1 MNLIDS
7 VRSFK
12 YKYPK
17 FGRGEKNRLPIS
29 HSKVSPYYWWWAYL
43 QKNEEYRKCC
53 AQGGRGKLAK
63 LYADFGDV
71 YELEFRLWWGR
82 LKRGAYLFGEQEK
95 NDRINQVSSLER
107 CAEALQNP
115 SIILARIPIN
125 ESKSQLLKSFK
136 LFLRDKH
143 QTKRG
148 RRKVVS
154 TALYPFCST
163 PSVSALEQTL
173 TVYEA
178 WQESLKAKQNKTLA
192 DIGIELRLVREF
204 IPHSKDTPKQ
214 ATSKRNKMS
223 ATVSRYIRDAEAIIA
238 NTALGRFPD
247 KSRPAKPKKASTVDK
262 PNMEVYEYWQKRKK
276 KNPNITLAE
285 IGFKLKLGR
294 KEWLPTPNDS
304 AKELVIKRNKMSATV
319 SRIVKNAQSQIDNDA
334 HANKRQF
341 NLRLINPLP
350 YPTTTPL
357 TVRQD

>member
-29 HSKVSPYYWWWAYL
+29 YSKVSPYYWWWAYL
-43 QKNEEYRKCC
+43 QKNEDYRKCC
-53 AQGGRGKLAK
+53 EQGGKGKLAK

-71 YELEFRLWWGR
+71 YELEFRLWWSR

-95 NDRINQVSSLER
+95 NDRIYKVSSIAKCTEV
-107 CAEALQNP
+107 LQNP
-115 SIILARIPIN
+115 SLILAYIPIN

-136 LFLRDKH
+136 ILLKKEH
-143 QTKRG
+143 QTKLG

-154 TALYPFCST
+154 TALYSFCST

-178 WQESLKAKQNKTLA
+178 WQESLKSKQNKTLA

-204 IPHSKDTPKQ
+204 IPYSKDTPKEV
-214 ATSKRNKMS
+214 TTKRNKMS

-247 KSRPAKPKKASTVDK
+247 KSRLVKAKKESTISK
-262 PNMEVYEYWQKRKK
+262 PNMEIYNYWIKRKK
-276 KNPNITLAE
+276 KNPNTTLAD
-285 IGFKLKLGR
+285 IGFELKLGR
-294 KEWLPTPNDS
+294 KEWQPTPNDS
-304 AKELVIKRNKMSATV
+304 AEEIVVKRNKMSATV
-319 SRIVKNAQSQIDNDA
+319 SRIMKNAQSKIDNEA
-334 HANKRQF
+334 HA
-341 NLRLINPLP
+341 
-350 YPTTTPL
+350 T
-357 TVRQD
+357 

>member
-1 MNLIDS
+1 
-7 VRSFK
+7 
-12 YKYPK
+12 
-17 FGRGEKNRLPIS
+17 
-29 HSKVSPYYWWWAYL
+29 VSPYYWWWAYL

-53 AQGGRGKLAK
+53 QNGGKGKLAS

-95 NDRINQVSSLER
+95 SDRINQVSDIEK
-107 CAEALQNP
+107 CAEALKNP
-115 SIILARIPIN
+115 SLILARIPIN

-178 WQESLKAKQNKTLA
+178 WQESLKSKPTKTLA
-192 DIGIELRLVREF
+192 DIGIDLRLVKTF
-204 IPHSKDTPKQ
+204 IPNSKDTPKEV
-214 ATSKRNKMS
+214 TTKRNKMS

-247 KSRPAKPKKASTVDK
+247 RSRPKVVKEVSHVNKPKMDIYHYWEKRVKADPK
-262 PNMEVYEYWQKRKK
+262 
-276 KNPNITLAE
+276 IGLAD
-285 IGFKLKLGR
+285 IGFELKLGDAS
-294 KEWLPTPNDS
+294 WLPLPNDS
-304 AKELVIKRNKMSATV
+304 KEVIKAKRNKMSATV
-319 SRIVKNAQSQIDNDA
+319 SRYIKNAES
-334 HANKRQF
+334 
-341 NLRLINPLP
+341 LITNAEHSSSS
-350 YPTTTPL
+350 
-357 TVRQD
+357 VKKISA